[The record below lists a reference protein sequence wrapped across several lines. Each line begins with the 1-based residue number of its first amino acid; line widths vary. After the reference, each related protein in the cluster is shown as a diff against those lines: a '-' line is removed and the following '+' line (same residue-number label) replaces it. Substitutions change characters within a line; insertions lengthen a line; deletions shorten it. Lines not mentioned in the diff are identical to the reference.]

1 MVSGYV
7 DGDGMGDLDR
17 LTGIR
22 RFILGDDRIEDLVQ
36 KILVHFD
43 YRPNS
48 MTGMSMAEGLSLK
61 WV

>member
-43 YRPNS
+43 YTPNS